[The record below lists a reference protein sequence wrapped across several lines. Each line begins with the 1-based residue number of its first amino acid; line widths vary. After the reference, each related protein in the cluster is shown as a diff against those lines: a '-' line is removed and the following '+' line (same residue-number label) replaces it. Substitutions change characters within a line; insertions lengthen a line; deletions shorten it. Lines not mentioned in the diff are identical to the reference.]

1 MINIAKTKVC
11 KPDRRVGCYT
21 LNYTFGIDWI
31 NDLVEMGLKLG
42 YIDQAGAWFRFID
55 EDGVIMC
62 DENGDDIKLQGKAS
76 VTAFLEDEANAD
88 ILQDFDQLIN
98 SKISSNVR

>member
-1 MINIAKTKVC
+1 MKTEKVTTIQFLFTT
-11 KPDRRVGCYT
+11 KIQSNEKRIV
-21 LNYTFGIDWI
+21 
-31 NDLVEMGLKLG
+31 K
-42 YIDQAGAWFRFID
+42 
-55 EDGVIMC
+55 
-62 DENGDDIKLQGKAS
+62 NGDDIKLQGKAS

>member
-1 MINIAKTKVC
+1 
-11 KPDRRVGCYT
+11 
-21 LNYTFGIDWI
+21 
-31 NDLVEMGLKLG
+31 
-42 YIDQAGAWFRFID
+42 
-55 EDGVIMC
+55 MC

>member
-1 MINIAKTKVC
+1 
-11 KPDRRVGCYT
+11 
-21 LNYTFGIDWI
+21 
-31 NDLVEMGLKLG
+31 MGLKLG